1 MVIGIGIGIGG
12 DVEEQKAARQ
22 HRKKRALKNKGLSIT
37 FNEKDLNDYVTGF
50 HKRKKKRRKEAQKQQ
65 EDALRRKRTEQRK
78 KRKLE
83 RELVHGGG
91 VVPTADEPQN
101 DEVEAV
107 ESIAET
113 RTYENADLKV
123 TVVTSEIAPEEE
135 SHPNERKEPA
145 LPIQPVVADKKQA
158 VPINNRKPF
167 KKAVKHWSRPKPA
180 SKRDKRD
187 KKKGNKRGKK

>member
-1 MVIGIGIGIGG
+1 MVIGIGIGG
-12 DVEEQKAARQ
+12 DVEEPKAARQ
-22 HRKKRALKNKGLSIT
+22 HRKKRALKNKGLSVT

-83 RELVHGGG
+83 RELVQGGG
-91 VVPTADEPQN
+91 VIPTADEPEN
-101 DEVEAV
+101 DEAEAVV

-113 RTYENADLKV
+113 KTYENADLKV
-123 TVVTSEIAPEEE
+123 TVVTSEISPEEE
-135 SHPNERKEPA
+135 SYPNERKEPT
-145 LPIQPVVADKKQA
+145 LPIQPVVADKKQV

-180 SKRDKRD
+180 SKRDK
-187 KKKGNKRGKK
+187 KKGNKRGKK